1 MRTIFTLIVWTAAIG
16 LFAQP
21 EKPANVYPSNLEE
34 NMYYEKYDA
43 PTATIKGIYFL
54 VLSDGDNSQDYTP
67 AFKVTL
73 YLIPEGSSS
82 ASDAIRVKTFPLK
95 GIYHMGSHE
104 FKNINLSLKNV
115 EGLYAGNYRLGV
127 WVNSDEDFTEDSS
140 DNAILFKGVIKF
152 DPEAA
157 TAPAP
162 APASPARDETNDTQ
176 DEGTDDSDAGED
188 W

>member
-1 MRTIFTLIVWTAAIG
+1 MRTIFTIFVWATAIS
-16 LFAQP
+16 LFAQS

-43 PTATIKGIYFL
+43 ATATIKGIYFL

-67 AFKVTL
+67 AFTVTL
-73 YLIPEGSSS
+73 YLIPEGKSS
-82 ASDAIRVKTFPLK
+82 ASDAIRVKNLPLK

-115 EGLYAGNYRLGV
+115 EGLYAGTYRLGI

-140 DNAILFKGVIKF
+140 DNAILFKGVISY
-152 DPEAA
+152 DPDAA
-157 TAPAP
+157 HAPGTPAP
-162 APASPARDETNDTQ
+162 APATDENNDTQ
-176 DEGTDDSDAGED
+176 EEGADDSDSWEG